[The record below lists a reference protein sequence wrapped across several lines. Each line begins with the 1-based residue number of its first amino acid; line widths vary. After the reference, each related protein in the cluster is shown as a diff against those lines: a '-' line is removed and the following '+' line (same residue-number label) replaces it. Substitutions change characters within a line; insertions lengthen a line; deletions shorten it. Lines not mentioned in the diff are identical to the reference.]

1 MKNILLILISFMALT
16 GCASYMKRQ
25 SCESTNWFEYGQNV
39 ALDGRRLTGDQFIL
53 ECQRADADLD
63 EADLD
68 RGFKAG
74 LARYCQPEIVLQTGK
89 NGKFFNEEMC
99 TGMGLNNL
107 RVLHRNGV
115 LQYCDRANGYSAGTK
130 GDPYN
135 KICPADL
142 EKAFLPEFNRGRKRY
157 LSAKISQ
164 NNNQIQDLNREA
176 GKLQSELTF
185 KKGMRLALEA
195 RASGQATADPEGKS
209 ELSNLNSDI
218 YQLESSLRSVKNR
231 QESLKEQ
238 NRKMEL
244 EIVQLD

>member
-1 MKNILLILISFMALT
+1 MKNFLLISVLFFS

-25 SCESTNWFEYGQNV
+25 TCESTNWFEYGQSV

-63 EADLD
+63 ESDLD

-74 LARYCQPEIVLQTGK
+74 LAKYCLPEIVQQTGK
-89 NGKFFNEEMC
+89 NGKYFNEEMC

-107 RVLHRNGV
+107 RGLHRAGV
-115 LQYCDRANGYSAGTK
+115 LQYCERSNGYSAGTK

-135 KICPADL
+135 KICPAEL

-164 NNNQIQDLNREA
+164 NNSQIQELNREA
-176 GKLQSELTF
+176 GKLQSDLTF

-195 RASGQATADPEGKS
+195 RASGSSTPDQAGKS
-209 ELSNLNSDI
+209 EMTELTSEI